1 LSTTRAPR
9 FPPGACGAEG
19 AHHAGAAPRRRARRA
34 LTRKRTHASQSRC
47 MPARAPRRGAA
58 AAARFT
64 TLPRLL
70 LSLLLL
76 LCGCLVL
83 AAPAQKDPYTVL
95 GVSRR
100 ATTEELKRAHK
111 RLAVKFHPDK
121 NPQARAAG
129 AACLAAGVV
138 DSRLRSHATRRR

>member
-1 LSTTRAPR
+1 
-9 FPPGACGAEG
+9 
-19 AHHAGAAPRRRARRA
+19 
-34 LTRKRTHASQSRC
+34 

-58 AAARFT
+58 AAVRCA
-64 TLPRLL
+64 TLSRLR

-76 LCGCLVL
+76 LCGCWPSCLVL

-95 GVSRR
+95 GVTRR

-129 AACLAAGVV
+129 GCLPGCG
-138 DSRLRSHATRRR
+138 SG